1 MQALLLPGGR
11 SVRIEQIPEP
21 EPGPGEVVL
30 AMGAAGLCGSDLHM
44 AYRPEPAERH
54 GPIFGLDTD
63 PDVVPGH
70 EPAGVVAAVGP
81 DVAHLHV
88 GDRVAV
94 HHMGGCGTCM
104 SCRRGWDINCRQKW
118 GTYGL
123 DKPGAMQDQM
133 VVRARDCVRV
143 PDRVSMA
150 EAAYYTCGAGTGYL
164 VVCLVIG

>member
-1 MQALLLPGGR
+1 LRWGR
-11 SVRIEQIPEP
+11 LVCVAAICTWLT
-21 EPGPGEVVL
+21 GPSRPNATVPSS
-30 AMGAAGLCGSDLHM
+30 GSTPT
-44 AYRPEPAERH
+44 RT
-54 GPIFGLDTD
+54 F
-63 PDVVPGH
+63 VPGH